1 MKILHVCAQ
10 APAFNSGGALCVYQ
24 SHYAL
29 TSLYKEVD
37 YAGPHIEDKE
47 IESKYKK
54 CYYLDFPISKFTKLN
69 TLMHFQFDRAYPNWK
84 KNQIPINK
92 YDLIYIEFTKM
103 DYVIKDILKSSFKG
117 KIIVRAHN
125 VETDFYR
132 IEYQNDKSILRFL
145 KYKFSYAKEKFM
157 VQNADCVLAIT
168 DADKNN
174 FINTYDLDRDKVK
187 VFPVGVNHGNYETGI
202 EGSLDGK
209 IKCLITGSLWF
220 GPNSEGAKWFIEKV
234 WPKVKDICELT
245 LAGSSPSDEIKKL
258 CDLENIQII
267 ESPKTMVPYFKDAD
281 MILAPVFSGA
291 GMKVKIAEAMSY
303 GLPVVTT
310 EHGAIGYKIKN
321 GINGYICKDEK
332 TFAEAIRKYFNMN
345 VAERR
350 KFLMAERNLY
360 EENYSLNAIK
370 NAVHKIVSDLIP
382 IEEN

>member
-1 MKILHVCAQ
+1 
-10 APAFNSGGALCVYQ
+10 
-24 SHYAL
+24 
-29 TSLYKEVD
+29 
-37 YAGPHIEDKE
+37 
-47 IESKYKK
+47 
-54 CYYLDFPISKFTKLN
+54 
-69 TLMHFQFDRAYPNWK
+69 
-84 KNQIPINK
+84 
-92 YDLIYIEFTKM
+92 
-103 DYVIKDILKSSFKG
+103 
-117 KIIVRAHN
+117 
-125 VETDFYR
+125 
-132 IEYQNDKSILRFL
+132 
-145 KYKFSYAKEKFM
+145 M

-174 FINTYDLDRDKVK
+174 FINTYDLDRDKVR

-220 GPNSEGAKWFIEKV
+220 GPNSDGAKWFIEKV

-310 EHGAIGYKIKN
+310 EHGAIGYKIEN

-345 VAERR
+345 VAERT

>member
-1 MKILHVCAQ
+1 
-10 APAFNSGGALCVYQ
+10 
-24 SHYAL
+24 
-29 TSLYKEVD
+29 
-37 YAGPHIEDKE
+37 
-47 IESKYKK
+47 
-54 CYYLDFPISKFTKLN
+54 
-69 TLMHFQFDRAYPNWK
+69 MHFQFDRAYPNWK

-145 KYKFSYAKEKFM
+145 KYKFSYAREKFM

-174 FINTYDLDRDKVK
+174 FINTYDLDRDKVR

-220 GPNSEGAKWFIEKV
+220 GPNSDGAKWFIEKV

-310 EHGAIGYKIKN
+310 EHGAIGYKIEN

-345 VAERR
+345 VAERT